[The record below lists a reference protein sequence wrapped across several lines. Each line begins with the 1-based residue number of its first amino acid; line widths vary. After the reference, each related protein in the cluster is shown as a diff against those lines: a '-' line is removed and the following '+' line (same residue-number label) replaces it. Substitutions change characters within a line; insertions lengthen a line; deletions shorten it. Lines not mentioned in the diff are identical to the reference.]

1 MAMTPD
7 FNWTNG
13 TWDCRRNL
21 DRIRLC
27 IAGDWAPIR
36 NFAPIM
42 AQNPAAVYG
51 DLFDSLNKADLK
63 IFNLEAPLAH
73 TCDTMVKS
81 GAAFRADPCHI
92 QALDILSVDAVT
104 LANNHIWDCG
114 LPGFHQ
120 TLETLT
126 EKGIRWTGAGRNL
139 AVAAAPLILE
149 KNTLKIGIINFS
161 EGEDLTCATSRSPG
175 VMGWDPDLME
185 AQVKALRSAVDL
197 VLVIA
202 HCGIEY
208 MPFPPLYVT
217 GVFQRLAEAGADL
230 VVGHHPH
237 VPQGLQIHKGTP
249 LFYSLGNFVFFQ
261 PTDLLFRKL
270 GFVLFVELDS
280 QGIAALEMAPYQIHD
295 QGLGLLTG
303 PPKTDFFTAF
313 RQISDPLQTPRGQE
327 EIWHALL
334 HYYGTHMME
343 PELAGILDKL
353 KTDPPKGAAM
363 FRNRLT
369 TPQHCALLTDT
380 MTRIMAG
387 RLDDAAPWALDIVHE
402 WMTRK
407 IPGQP

>member
-1 MAMTPD
+1 MAMIPD
-7 FNWTNG
+7 FNWTEG

-42 AQNPAAVYG
+42 AQDPAAVYG

-73 TCDTMVKS
+73 ACDTMVKS

-120 TLETLT
+120 TLEILA

-149 KNTLKIGIINFS
+149 KNSLKIGIINFS
-161 EGEDLTCATSRSPG
+161 EGEDLTCATFRSPG

-270 GFVLFVELDS
+270 GFVLFVELDR

-369 TPQHCALLTDT
+369 TPQHCDLLKDT

-387 RLDDAAPWALDIVHE
+387 HLDDAAPWALDIIHE

-407 IPGQP
+407 IPG